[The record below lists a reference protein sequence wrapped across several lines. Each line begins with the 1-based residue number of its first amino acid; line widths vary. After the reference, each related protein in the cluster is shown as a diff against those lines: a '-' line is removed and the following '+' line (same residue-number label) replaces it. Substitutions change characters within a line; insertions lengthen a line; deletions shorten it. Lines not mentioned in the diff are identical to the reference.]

1 MASTRSGDPSS
12 TAAIVVAPNAD
23 SGATWLSLGPAS
35 RYVGVDPDTLR
46 RWADDGRLK
55 AYATPGGHRR
65 FAVADLQRVVATR
78 RPGRPGLADLGATSD
93 RLTRAYARSYRDADA
108 GRSVRD
114 QFDETDREIFR
125 TEGRRLVAVL
135 LAYLDA
141 AGQPD
146 RDRWEAEA
154 AAIVRASASRLAAG
168 GAGISE
174 AIATF
179 TAARRPFLTELAA
192 IGRRRSLDVARLTA
206 TYDAAATLLDRL
218 LLAFVDSFQQEN
230 A

>member
-1 MASTRSGDPSS
+1 MARTGPDEVRP
-12 TAAIVVAPNAD
+12 AVAVAPSPTQRD
-23 SGATWLSLGPAS
+23 STWLSLGPAS

-46 RWADDGRLK
+46 RWADGGRVK
-55 AYATPGGHRR
+55 AYSTPGGHRR

-78 RPGRPGLADLGATSD
+78 RPRRPGLADLGATSD
-93 RLTRAYARSYRDADA
+93 RLTRAYARSYREADG

-114 QFDETDREIFR
+114 QFDEADREVFR

-141 AGQPD
+141 GSQPG

-154 AAIVRASASRLAAG
+154 AGIVRASATRLAAG
-168 GAGISE
+168 GADIRE

-206 TYDAAATLLDRL
+206 TYDAAAALLDRL
-218 LLAFVDSFQQEN
+218 LLVFVDEFQQEN